1 MSDKEKV
8 TNVTENTI
16 TAPQQPYN
24 EMAFEGFLKAIGHG
38 NIKNWSVLAEAL
50 NVSRTTILR
59 WKQHPLAQDAIN
71 TAVSEAIKGMI
82 ESGKDDWRMHRELL
96 KIFGVR
102 DVTTLE
108 HEAGETVTELLDKI
122 DSGYDELGRKA
133 KKQVLANDES
143 VQDQG

>member
-1 MSDKEKV
+1 MSDKTKEA
-8 TNVTENTI
+8 NEAENTI
-16 TAPQQPYN
+16 VPPERPYN
-24 EMAFEGFLKAIGHG
+24 DMAFEEFLKAIGHG
-38 NIKNWSVLAEAL
+38 NIRNWSVLAEAL
-50 NVSRTTILR
+50 NVSRSTILR
-59 WKQHPLAQDAIN
+59 WKKHPLAQDAIN
-71 TAVSEAIKGMI
+71 TAVSEAMKGMV

-108 HEAGETVTELLDKI
+108 HEAGESVTELLDKI